1 MIIASHLFKIIC
13 VAGTILSTL
22 YKLLTIVL
30 SGFCIPILE
39 MDMLRSREQ
48 PLFAQS
54 HPASYSLLQQAPEHT
69 LLIILLHWK
78 WLHSLKASGL

>member
-1 MIIASHLFKIIC
+1 MIIASHLFKIIY

-39 MDMLRSREQ
+39 MDMLRSPESSLYLPKVTLPVILYCNRLQ
-48 PLFAQS
+48 STLF
-54 HPASYSLLQQAPEHT
+54 
-69 LLIILLHWK
+69 
-78 WLHSLKASGL
+78 